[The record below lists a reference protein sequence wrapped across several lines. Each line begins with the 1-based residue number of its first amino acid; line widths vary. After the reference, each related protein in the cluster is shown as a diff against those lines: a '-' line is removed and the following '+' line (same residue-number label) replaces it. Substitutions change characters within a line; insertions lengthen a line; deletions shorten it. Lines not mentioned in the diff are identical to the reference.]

1 MSRKKN
7 KKGREETPPND
18 VSSRAPAWAAAGA
31 AVLWTGFTLY
41 QYAAKGVSIEP
52 RAWTAF
58 LDLLLA
64 LPATLADGLAKNL
77 VLAAGLWILFERLG
91 RGIADRLGLSG
102 VSTIE
107 RRFIA
112 AGLGAGAISVTLL
125 LLGLVRLWRPWLLQ
139 FLFYGGLAA
148 VLGRAVYRRWGPEG
162 GEGPVGAAV
171 YLKKTEMGPFEWAAA
186 ALIICTLVMNL
197 LAAAVPE
204 IFYDSLVYH
213 LALPN
218 LYLQRGGIMPTPE
231 NLFSGMPF
239 GLQMLFGWCLA
250 LADEGL
256 ASVLHLSFG
265 LGTAGVLWI
274 WGRRHGSPR
283 TGLLAALLFYLAPVT
298 IYASWHCGV
307 DLAASFY
314 SVLALFA
321 AIRSLSAEE
330 EDAGPWS
337 LAAGM
342 LTGFAMS
349 TKYNVFVVGA
359 VLILVRAGL
368 AHRQGLPFRH
378 SLRMGLAA
386 FCVLAPWLF
395 KNLLFYGNPLYPVLH
410 NLIGWTRPELW
421 QDFLGDA
428 GVRPLSWSL
437 GTAEGI
443 KHLVTFP
450 WKASFGNWPL
460 GDWPGPAFIM
470 LVPWVLLRRWGV
482 LRRSEEPAPAWTA
495 AVLMAAAGYLSW
507 TLSSRLVRYLVPAL
521 PFIALSVAFA
531 VERGSFPRWLRRA
544 GWAVVIFAGI
554 YNFQAAF
561 RQSDVIGQW
570 TYLRRGRDK
579 YDYLTHQRTTYGLPY
594 YSAVAFMNK
603 ELPKDAKVV
612 FLGESRSYY
621 IERDY
626 IAATVFDTN
635 PFWTAAKEAKDA
647 AELAERVRKMGVTH
661 IHLSARQMVYRAES
675 SAILPRKTA
684 AGKVFGEFF
693 ARYLRLLYE
702 DREDSGS
709 DPRWLSV
716 YEVLDT
722 PLTDPAQFA
731 ENPVHMVLTYFHFE
745 KEIKAAPPP
754 AGR

>member
-7 KKGREETPPND
+7 KKGRAAVLLED
-18 VSSRAPAWAAAGA
+18 VLSRAPSWAAAGA
-31 AVLWTGFTLY
+31 AALWTGFTLY
-41 QYAAKGVSIEP
+41 KYVDKGVRFEP
-52 RAWTAF
+52 MAWTAF

-64 LPATLADGLAKNL
+64 LPSTLAGGLARDIL
-77 VLAAGLWILFERLG
+77 LCAGLWLLFERIG
-91 RGIADRLGLSG
+91 RSVADRLGLAG
-102 VSTIE
+102 VSTTE

-112 AGLGAGAISVTLL
+112 AGLGAGAASTALL
-125 LLGLVRLWRPWLLQ
+125 LSGLARLWRPWLLQ
-139 FLFYGGLAA
+139 ALFYGGLAA
-148 VLGRAVYRRWGPEG
+148 VFGLAVYRRWRPAEEDEPRGT
-162 GEGPVGAAV
+162 AV
-171 YLKKTEMGPFEWAAA
+171 FLKKTEMGPFEWAAA
-186 ALIICTLVMNL
+186 ALIVCTLVMNL

-218 LYLQRGGIMPTPE
+218 LYLQRGAIVPTPE
-231 NLFSGMPF
+231 NLFSGMPL

-250 LADEGL
+250 IANEGL
-256 ASVLHLSFG
+256 AAVLHLSFG
-265 LGTAGVLWI
+265 LGAAAVLWV

-283 TGLLAALLFYLAPVT
+283 TGLLAALLFYLSPVT

-307 DLAASFY
+307 DLASSFY
-314 SVLALFA
+314 VLLALFA
-321 AIRSLSAEE
+321 AARSFSSE

-337 LAAGM
+337 ICAGL

-359 VLILVRAGL
+359 ALILVRAGL

-378 SLRMGLAA
+378 SLQMGIAA
-386 FCVLAPWLF
+386 FCVLSPWLL
-395 KNLLFYGNPLYPVLH
+395 KNLFFYGNPLYPFLH
-410 NLIGWTRPELW
+410 NVIGWTRPELW
-421 QDFLGDA
+421 QDFLGA
-428 GVRPLSWSL
+428 VGARPLGWAL

-443 KHLVTFP
+443 KTLILFP
-450 WKASFGNWPL
+450 WRASFGNWPL

-470 LVPWVLLRRWGV
+470 LVPWALLRRWGV

-531 VERGSFPRWLRRA
+531 VERGPFPRWLRRI
-544 GWAVVIFAGI
+544 GWAVAIFAAV

-579 YDYLTHQRTTYGLPY
+579 FDYLTHQRTTYGLPY
-594 YSAVAFMNK
+594 YSAAAFMNK
-603 ELPKDAKVV
+603 ELPRDAKVL

-621 IERDY
+621 LDRDH

-647 AELAERVRKMGVTH
+647 AELAARVRAMGVTH

-684 AGKVFGEFF
+684 SGGVFGEFF
-693 ARYLRLLYE
+693 ARHLKLLFE
-702 DREDSGS
+702 DREDGGS
-709 DPRWLSV
+709 DPRWLTV
-716 YEVLDT
+716 YEILDD
-722 PLTDPAQFA
+722 PLTDRSKFT
-731 ENPVHMVLTYFHFE
+731 ENPVHIVLSYFRFTDKE
-745 KEIKAAPPP
+745 KN
-754 AGR
+754 